1 MSVQIADP
9 HVIEKIERLSQ
20 LTGLGQ
26 RATVEAAVDRMLAE
40 LEGDVSSDPWA
51 GVDAIVA
58 QLHRIPPRPDN
69 FEAVEHDDMGGLNES

>member
-9 HVIEKIERLSQ
+9 QVIEKIERLSR

-26 RATVEAAVDRMLAE
+26 TATVEAAVDRMLAE
-40 LEGDVSSDPWA
+40 LEGDASSDPWA

-58 QLHRIPPRPDN
+58 QLHRIPLRPDN
-69 FEAVEHDDMGGLNES
+69 FKAVEYDDIGLPK